1 MANKNITKYIID
13 NAPVKRSEVCAA
25 LNVGKYLVTHN
36 LVDLA
41 REGDRCPVRIISF
54 TLPDKDV
61 LYATKPSPFALAQQ
75 FIRNKKYV
83 PKTKSATTNAR
94 TSKADAAQ
102 H

>member
-41 REGDRCPVRIISF
+41 REGDRCPVRIMSF

-61 LYATKPSPFALAQQ
+61 LYTTKPSPFALAQQ
-75 FIRNKKYV
+75 FIMNKKYV
-83 PKTKSATTNAR
+83 PKTKSATTNSR
-94 TSKADAAQ
+94 TRKTDAAQ
-102 H
+102 Y

>member
-41 REGDRCPVRIISF
+41 REGDRCPVRIIAL

-61 LYATKPSPFALAQQ
+61 LYTTKPSPFALAQQ
-75 FIRNKKYV
+75 FIRNRKYV
-83 PKTKSATTNAR
+83 SKTKSATANTGTR
-94 TSKADAAQ
+94 KTDASQ